1 MLLKSKF
8 PFIKDIKKF
17 NFLTFCNNNSPKE
30 ELVYT
35 GFGIFCI
42 ISTICTMYCMSGIP
56 EVREKKS
63 LLYIYESMLILSV
76 FFVTRP
82 LWPYPL
88 KKMAIIQVVWNICIF
103 YLLIICSTFFVMLS
117 NWGTLEVVVFT
128 VNLVIVA
135 ILTRWKVAVG
145 MIIVGLYLGT
155 QFYKYYA
162 EIGTNNLK
170 LKIEPSSFILYTLLL
185 IGTAIVIF
193 LKPKQEYQ
201 ELTEERNEHLN
212 GRMEE
217 KEKEAQEALAL
228 KTEFIRNISHEYHA
242 PITGVI
248 SMSEILIESY
258 DKLNDQQR
266 LSAIKTI
273 FKSSHSLKAF
283 DNNIVTLA
291 RLSKPHYELKK
302 ENLDFS
308 SLVYDRIQTCR
319 KLYEE
324 NKEDREFVLDIKEGL
339 MANIDR
345 SYMIQLLD
353 NLIINSINYCKKGT
367 IRVTLGQYKNNI
379 HLVISD
385 TGIGIPK
392 NELSEIFEPFT
403 VSSRTKTSA
412 GGRGVGLAICKR
424 ILEVHGGSI
433 KAKNNGKKGSS
444 FVVMLPK
451 EV

>member
-76 FFVTRP
+76 FFVNRP

-145 MIIVGLYLGT
+145 MIIVGLYFGT

-242 PITGVI
+242 PMTGVI
-248 SMSEILIESY
+248 SMSEVLIESY

-266 LSAIKTI
+266 LSAIKAI

-308 SLVYDRIQTCR
+308 SLVYERIQTCR